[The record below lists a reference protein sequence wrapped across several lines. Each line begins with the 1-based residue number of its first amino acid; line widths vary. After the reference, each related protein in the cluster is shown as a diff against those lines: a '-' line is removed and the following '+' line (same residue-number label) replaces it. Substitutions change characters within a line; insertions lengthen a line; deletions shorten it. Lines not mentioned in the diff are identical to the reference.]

1 MGNLNVL
8 INRMRY
14 WCQTVSL
21 GYSQNDRWDIRPG
34 GNADCSSLV
43 IWCLREAGF
52 DTGDATYTGNL
63 SGALTARGWTRLPAA
78 GNPQAGDILLN
89 DRDHV
94 AVYLGGGL
102 LAQASISER
111 GTANGV
117 GGDQTGHET
126 NIRGYYDYP
135 WNAYLRFT
143 DGNPATPA
151 VRQATGKLAVDG
163 DCGPDTVR
171 QWQRV
176 MGTTVD
182 GVISG
187 QLHPDGTYSRPNLYA
202 VSYGRG
208 GSELI
213 RAVQRRL
220 GITADGLMG
229 PGTIKAIQKH
239 LGVTAD
245 GSFGPATVRALQTRL
260 NTNTF

>member
-1 MGNLNVL
+1 MGNVNTL
-8 INRMRY
+8 INRMKY

-21 GYSQNDRWDIRPG
+21 GYSQNDRWNIRPG

-52 DTGDATYTGNL
+52 DTGAATYTGNM
-63 SGALTARGWTRLPAA
+63 SGQLTARGWTRLSPD
-78 GNPQAGDILLN
+78 GNPRAGDILLN
-89 DRDHV
+89 DADHV

-102 LAQASISER
+102 LAQASYSEHHS
-111 GTANGV
+111 ANGT
-117 GGDQTGHET
+117 GGDQTGQET
-126 NIRGYYDYP
+126 NIRRYYDFP
-135 WNAYLRFT
+135 WNCYLRYT
-143 DGNPATPA
+143 GGNAPTSAP
-151 VRQATGKLAVDG
+151 VSGRVVVDG

-208 GSELI
+208 GSDLL

-245 GSFGPATVRALQTRL
+245 GSFGPATVRALQIRL